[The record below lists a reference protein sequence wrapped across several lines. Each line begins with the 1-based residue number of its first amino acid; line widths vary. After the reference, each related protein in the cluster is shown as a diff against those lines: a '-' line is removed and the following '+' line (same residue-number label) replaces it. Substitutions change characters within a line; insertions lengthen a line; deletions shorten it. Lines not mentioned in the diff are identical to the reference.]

1 MRKDRNARHLLVL
14 ISCCLMAASSVGIFT
29 NSVGVFYT
37 PVSSALN
44 VGHGAFAL
52 HATLCNLVMG
62 FLSPLTAKLLQK
74 VPFRILVIGGSI
86 LAAGSTALM
95 AGAGNI
101 WAFYALGILRG
112 IGMTTFSLLPVTTL
126 INNWYQKKHGLAV
139 GIALSFSGLSG
150 AIFSPLLSSLIRTI
164 GWRGAFLVMSGIG
177 FILTVP
183 GMIFLCYRPEQTG
196 ILPYGGSQELSVLGS
211 SISEKTV
218 SKEKIYTPAL
228 VILSLMTLL
237 HTSVTGIAQHFPG
250 MGERM
255 GFGTSVGAMMV
266 SAGMIGNIVSKL
278 IIGTVSDRI
287 GPFKA
292 SVSMIMI
299 NAAAL
304 LGLLL
309 YSGKTAGLM
318 YGFAFFYGTVY
329 SVGAVGIPLLTRK
342 LFGSENYTSAYSVI
356 TVFTSIGSASSLTVI
371 GLIYDLTGGYSAALI
386 GGITIDAINLIILI
400 ALLRIH
406 KHRQAAALSGTVA
419 S

>member
-1 MRKDRNARHLLVL
+1 
-14 ISCCLMAASSVGIFT
+14 
-29 NSVGVFYT
+29 
-37 PVSSALN
+37 
-44 VGHGAFAL
+44 
-52 HATLCNLVMG
+52 
-62 FLSPLTAKLLQK
+62 
-74 VPFRILVIGGSI
+74 
-86 LAAGSTALM
+86 
-95 AGAGNI
+95 
-101 WAFYALGILRG
+101 
-112 IGMTTFSLLPVTTL
+112 
-126 INNWYQKKHGLAV
+126 
-139 GIALSFSGLSG
+139 
-150 AIFSPLLSSLIRTI
+150 
-164 GWRGAFLVMSGIG
+164 
-177 FILTVP
+177 
-183 GMIFLCYRPEQTG
+183 
-196 ILPYGGSQELSVLGS
+196 
-211 SISEKTV
+211 
-218 SKEKIYTPAL
+218 
-228 VILSLMTLL
+228 
-237 HTSVTGIAQHFPG
+237 
-250 MGERM
+250 
-255 GFGTSVGAMMV
+255 MV